1 MKRPDLVFLMCCTLL
16 PAALPAQ
23 GWREAGIWA
32 TAVASRPAFGGAGL
46 ALAWRDPLRT
56 RLGLAAA
63 VGAEEGAG
71 VAGRIEGMWHFLLD
85 PYRRSGNAIYGG
97 AGLALQLT
105 NRGDVEPGVQLVV
118 GVEGAPASG
127 RSGFIELGV
136 GRGARVAMG
145 MRWRKRNAPR
155 Q

>member
-1 MKRPDLVFLMCCTLL
+1 MKRPDLILLACCTLL
-16 PAALPAQ
+16 PATLPAQ

-32 TAVASRPAFGGAGL
+32 TAVASRPGFGGAGL

-63 VGAEEGAG
+63 VGAEEDAG

-85 PYRRSGNAIYGG
+85 PYRRAGNAIYGG

-105 NRGDVEPGVQLVV
+105 NRGALEPGVQLVV
-118 GVEGAPASG
+118 GVEGAPASR
-127 RSGFIELGV
+127 RSGYIELGV
-136 GRGARVAMG
+136 GRGARVAIG
-145 MRWRKRNAPR
+145 MRWRKRVR
-155 Q
+155 